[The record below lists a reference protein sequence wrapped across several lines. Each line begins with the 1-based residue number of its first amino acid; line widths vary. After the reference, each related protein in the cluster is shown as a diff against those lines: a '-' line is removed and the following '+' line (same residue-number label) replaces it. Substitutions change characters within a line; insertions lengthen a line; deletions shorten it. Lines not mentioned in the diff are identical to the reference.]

1 MNTARS
7 TSALSRVAPSLVL
20 SRSIARSSLSGL
32 FLRGAC
38 IIPNRREISSVAR
51 NETQFKGIV
60 VNPSL
65 KLAKKQNQ
73 QIRMASKITDW
84 VKPGDTSG
92 EFKRQASSFRD
103 WISKEPGA
111 KFPAEKGRYHLYV
124 SYACPWA
131 NRTLIVRKL
140 KGLEDFITFSS
151 VHWYMGEK
159 GWRFATPQ
167 DTDDAGENVIPD
179 PVPGHEKFTHIR
191 EVYFAVDPNYGGRF
205 TVPVLF
211 DKKTNTIVNNESSE
225 ILRMLNHVFDDQL
238 PSELAKLDFYPE
250 SLRSQIEEAHGWI
263 YDNINNGVYKSGFAT
278 TQEAYDRNV
287 TALFDALDRAEKHLA
302 ETGGPYWFGDKITEV
317 DIRLF
322 PTLIRFDPV
331 YVQHFK
337 CNIRDIR
344 SGYPLLHKY
353 TRNLYWKHPAFKD
366 TTNFLHIKNH
376 YTRSHTQI
384 NPHSITSLGPVPDI
398 LPLDE
403 EVAAVKAALTK

>member
-7 TSALSRVAPSLVL
+7 SALSTVASSLLL
-20 SRSIARSSLSGL
+20 SRSTRFTSLFISSKRRSSTSWNRKYITS
-32 FLRGAC
+32 LRNTTQIGGVSVNS
-38 IIPNRREISSVAR
+38 PLNVAR
-51 NETQFKGIV
+51 QG
-60 VNPSL
+60 
-65 KLAKKQNQ
+65 Q
-73 QIRMASKITDW
+73 QVRMASKITDW
-84 VKPGDTSG
+84 VKPGDSSG
-92 EFKRQASSFRD
+92 EFKRQVSSFRD

-111 KFPAEKGRYHLYV
+111 KFPPEKGRYHLYV

-131 NRTLIVRKL
+131 TRTLIVRKL
-140 KGLEDFITFSS
+140 KGLEDFISFSS
-151 VHWYMGEK
+151 VHWHMGEK
-159 GWRFATPQ
+159 GWCFPTPE
-167 DTDDAGENVIPD
+167 DTDAAGENVIPD
-179 PVPGHEKFTHIR
+179 PVPGHEKYTHIR
-191 EVYFAVDPNYGGRF
+191 EVYFSVDPNYGGRF

-238 PSELAKLDFYPE
+238 PAEYAKLDFYPE
-250 SLRSQIEEAHGWI
+250 PLKTQIEEAHGWI
-263 YDNINNGVYKSGFAT
+263 YDGINNGVYKSGFAT

-287 TALFDALDRAEKHLA
+287 TTLFDALDKAEKHLA
-302 ETGGPYWFGDKITEV
+302 EMGGPYWFGDQLTEV

-337 CNIRDIR
+337 CNLRDIR

-353 TRNLYWKHPAFKD
+353 TRDLYWKHPAFKD

-384 NPHSITSLGPVPDI
+384 NPHSITPLGPVPDI

-403 EVAAVKAALTK
+403 EVNAVKAALTK